1 MILDKNIING
11 VIQKYSNISNLNLNI
26 IENFISD
33 LYNKLDVNFHPDD
46 PFENY
51 VDDDNKPTFSDN
63 EANALNKIMDRI
75 FDWCDNN
82 QIDIY
87 DIGEPI
93 LKRFIEDKENKNIE
107 EDIEYPPNF
116 HNGNLF
122 EEEINEELV
131 NDNHD
136 RLTENIKVGAEYYDQ
151 YSQKCFTVDGIDYNS
166 FVLCTN
172 VNDPSDKWNEDLNS
186 FNRMLKMNAIYLI
199 KAPNENDI
207 NTDFDENPALEK
219 SIINEFADDEEQF
232 IIPEPNDEYKITNNN
247 KILKIVSSN
256 DPIIKYR
263 IQNENAFEPK
273 VISLKQFEELFNKG
287 IIVKI

>member
-1 MILDKNIING
+1 M
-11 VIQKYSNISNLNLNI
+11 
-26 IENFISD
+26 
-33 LYNKLDVNFHPDD
+33 
-46 PFENY
+46 
-51 VDDDNKPTFSDN
+51 
-63 EANALNKIMDRI
+63 
-75 FDWCDNN
+75 
-82 QIDIY
+82 
-87 DIGEPI
+87 
-93 LKRFIEDKENKNIE
+93 
-107 EDIEYPPNF
+107 
-116 HNGNLF
+116 
-122 EEEINEELV
+122 